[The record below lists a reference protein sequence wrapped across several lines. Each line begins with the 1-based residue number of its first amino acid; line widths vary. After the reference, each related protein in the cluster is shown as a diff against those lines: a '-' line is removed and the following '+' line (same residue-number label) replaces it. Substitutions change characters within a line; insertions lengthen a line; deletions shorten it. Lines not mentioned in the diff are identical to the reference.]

1 MENRDRDKLSKNTG
15 STPAGD
21 VNRSTSSNIGQSK
34 SDSSADFGKNVGRG
48 EGIRGGQ
55 GRSSGSSGSS
65 GMQSDSGRSS
75 GSSGLGSS
83 SGRSGSSSIGESDR
97 GDMDSDMGSKK
108 SNRGGSSNES
118 L

>member
-15 STPAGD
+15 STPSGD
-21 VNRSTSSNIGQSK
+21 VNRSTSSNIGKSK
-34 SDSSADFGKNVGRG
+34 SGSSAGFGQNVGRG
-48 EGIRGGQ
+48 EGIRGDQ

-65 GMQSDSGRSS
+65 GMQGDSGRSS
-75 GSSGLGSS
+75 GSSGLGTSS
-83 SGRSGSSSIGESDR
+83 SGRSGSSSLGDVDR
-97 GDMDSDMGSKK
+97 SDMGSKK